1 MSDLE
6 ARLRLYFN
14 ALNAFDPK
22 AVEAMFAEDAVYISS
37 GLNSRKS
44 GRAEIIASFKDYFE
58 EFADQVSVDTNI
70 KLIAPNTFNSNWRL
84 KATSVKTGK
93 LLERTGAQVT
103 TFNGA
108 GLISHVEVRDEI

>member
-14 ALNAFDPK
+14 ALNAFDLK

-44 GRAEIIASFKDYFE
+44 GRAEIIASFKDYFA
-58 EFADQVSVDTNI
+58 EFADQVSFDTNI
-70 KLIAPNTFNSNWRL
+70 SMVAPNCFSSYWSL
-84 KATSVKTGK
+84 KATSSKTGK
-93 LLERTGAQVT
+93 LLERVGTQVT
-103 TFNGA
+103 TFNDE
-108 GLISHVEVRDEI
+108 GLIVHIEVLDEK